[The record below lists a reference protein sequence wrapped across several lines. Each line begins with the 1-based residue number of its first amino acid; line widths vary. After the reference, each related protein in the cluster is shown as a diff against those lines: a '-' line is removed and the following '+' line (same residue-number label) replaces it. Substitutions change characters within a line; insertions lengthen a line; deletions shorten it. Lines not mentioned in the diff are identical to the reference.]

1 MDAISGASAVVQ
13 LIATAY
19 DISKFLRSLHDA
31 RSELLEIADSRPGR
45 VQQNMAEVQDFV
57 HQQTSC
63 APLPNSQRISSAMKV
78 CESRFGVLAKSV
90 DVFTI
95 SLNYQ
100 SLMQRRLAA
109 MKLFTEKD
117 QIRKFQIQLRESTRN
132 LLTAP
137 MINSNNL
144 ESLQLEQDI
153 KSHFDVLVQ
162 NKESTVYR
170 SSRKEDC
177 TITEES
183 HPPLV
188 EFKGASPFTFK
199 HKKSEV

>member
-1 MDAISGASAVVQ
+1 MSRSNASAQLYPIHGLSNIDLPSKDRQDYYLLSKYFHDSARDGISGASAVVQ
-13 LIATAY
+13 LIATHY
-19 DISKFLRSLHDA
+19 DIGKFLRSLHDA

-63 APLPNSQRISSAMKV
+63 ALLPNSQRISSAMKV
-78 CESRFGVLAKSV
+78 CESRFGVLAKLV

-117 QIRKFQIQLRESTRN
+117 QIRKFQIQLRESTWS

-137 MINSNNL
+137 VIN
-144 ESLQLEQDI
+144 
-153 KSHFDVLVQ
+153 
-162 NKESTVYR
+162 
-170 SSRKEDC
+170 
-177 TITEES
+177 
-183 HPPLV
+183 
-188 EFKGASPFTFK
+188 
-199 HKKSEV
+199 

>member
-1 MDAISGASAVVQ
+1 MTLASISHDTQSRHSLVAYSSQSERDSSLTFIARDGVSGASAVVQ
-13 LIATAY
+13 LIATTY
-19 DISKFLRSLHDA
+19 DIGKFLRSLHHA

-63 APLPNSQRISSAMKV
+63 ALLPNSQRISSAMKV
-78 CESRFGVLAKSV
+78 CESRFGVLAKLV

-109 MKLFTEKD
+109 MKLLTEKD
-117 QIRKFQIQLRESTRN
+117 QIRKFQIQLRESTWD

-144 ESLQLEQDI
+144 E
-153 KSHFDVLVQ
+153 
-162 NKESTVYR
+162 
-170 SSRKEDC
+170 
-177 TITEES
+177 
-183 HPPLV
+183 
-188 EFKGASPFTFK
+188 
-199 HKKSEV
+199 